1 MAPTI
6 TGRARWLLRY
16 PIHGHMY
23 KTFIHQS
30 HDHLLYFLINHI
42 NLIMP
47 SPRCISHVQQYYD
60 HLIQSKS
67 ITTIL
72 MEPYSIYIYI
82 IHLSS
87 IIIIYNSFHFI
98 ITSNHLFQ
106 HQHFNKHSCSI
117 YSHLTINYNIH
128 MHTHL

>member
-1 MAPTI
+1 M

-16 PIHGHMY
+16 PVHGHMY
-23 KTFIHQS
+23 KSFILQS

-42 NLIMP
+42 NLVMP

-60 HLIQSKS
+60 HLIQSLNQS
-67 ITTIL
+67 PQSSWSHTQ
-72 MEPYSIYIYI
+72 YIYI

-106 HQHFNKHSCSI
+106 PQYFNKHSCSI
-117 YSHLTINYNIH
+117 YSHLTNNYNIH